1 MNKEELLQEISIK
14 INTGEISREEVLN
27 QLNTLSKTES
37 VESSIKKSNHFSVN
51 RILYIIGAA
60 IVIIGIAIFVGQVW
74 EDIGIFGRIAVTLGL
89 GLLLALSGSILL
101 KHKPEEIIGSV
112 FHFMGG
118 LLIPSGAMVMLSEL
132 KVDLSSLWPLVI
144 VFGFISAFYLA
155 LSIFHKNS
163 LLTFFSVGNGTA
175 FIYLLVEA
183 MIAGSYYTHTD
194 LYAYLTMLMGVSYL
208 LLGKYF
214 QNGWNKKITEVF
226 YFFGSIGFLGA
237 AFSRVFDSTI
247 WQGLFVLFVLAG
259 LLLSIYIKS
268 RKVLVIS
275 TLFLIA
281 HISYLTSKYFAD
293 SLGWP
298 ICLII
303 LGFIFI
309 GLGYSSISLSKKY
322 IKKAV

>member
-27 QLNTLSKTES
+27 QLNTLSKVEG
-37 VESSIKKSNHFSVN
+37 VESNIKKSNHFSVN

-118 LLIPSGAMVMLSEL
+118 LLIPGGAMVMLSEL

-163 LLTFFSVGNGTA
+163 LLTFFSVGNGTS

-214 QNGWNKKITEVF
+214 F
-226 YFFGSIGFLGA
+226 YCNCS
-237 AFSRVFDSTI
+237 
-247 WQGLFVLFVLAG
+247 Q
-259 LLLSIYIKS
+259 
-268 RKVLVIS
+268 
-275 TLFLIA
+275 
-281 HISYLTSKYFAD
+281 
-293 SLGWP
+293 
-298 ICLII
+298 
-303 LGFIFI
+303 
-309 GLGYSSISLSKKY
+309 
-322 IKKAV
+322 